1 MNEDVKHGE
10 NPKPEEIDELNE
22 VDLKAVAGGATTQ
35 ENASAQTNTL
45 NQSKAAH
52 KGQGT
57 IDTFNA
63 M

>member
-1 MNEDVKHGE
+1 VNEDVKPGE

-22 VDLKAVAGGATTQ
+22 ADLKAVAGGATTQ
-35 ENASAQTNTL
+35 ENTSAQTNTL